1 MATSK
6 FTHVR
11 PSVLLGRTVT
21 GCYRSGDQV
30 IPFYGMVE
38 AVVIPVPG
46 SVTHQVEFYVSG
58 EYVSLSD
65 CIQLDFPPATV
76 LPAGQLGA

>member
-1 MATSK
+1 M
-6 FTHVR
+6 
-11 PSVLLGRTVT
+11 
-21 GCYRSGDQV
+21 

-65 CIQLDFPPATV
+65 CIQLDFPPASV